1 MGRLQ
6 IQRGGSMKNS
16 NQKIWKRVL
25 GIIAIPLGTFLIMQ
39 LLCISNN
46 VIMFETQ
53 GDWKVF
59 FRAAAS
65 VMLTTFAL
73 SINLNSGRFDF
84 SIGSI
89 SLLSS
94 VISAS
99 ICTKLGLSTPV
110 MLMISILAGLLL
122 GAVSGA
128 IYVLVKLPPIIVSL
142 GVTLFYEGLAFTLT
156 EGRGVSFVTNTEL
169 ISFPSVWNYSL
180 VIIVGLAVIIF
191 IFDYTQF
198 GYDYRALLSGQKVS
212 VNTGI
217 REVPNAVG
225 CYLIAGGLMG
235 VVGFMSAT
243 NTGTI
248 QMSLNFGSIGVMFT
262 AFLPMF
268 IGGFIGRFCSDKIGY
283 LLGAVT
289 TAFISLMYARLNVD
303 SSVQQI
309 VTALIL
315 VIFLIYLNN
324 ENKVVELV
332 TLKKYVTIQ
341 SHAKSGKI

>member
-1 MGRLQ
+1 
-6 IQRGGSMKNS
+6 MKNN
-16 NQKIWKRVL
+16 NQKMWKRIL
-25 GIIAIPLGTFLIMQ
+25 GIVAIPLGTFLIMQ
-39 LLCISNN
+39 LLCMSNN

-99 ICTKLGLSTPV
+99 ICTKLGLNTPA
-110 MLMISILAGLLL
+110 MLVISILSGLLL
-122 GAVSGA
+122 GAVSG
-128 IYVLVKLPPIIVSL
+128 IVYVLVKLPPIIVSL

-169 ISFPSVWNYSL
+169 ISFPSVLNYSL
-180 VIIVGLAVIIF
+180 VIIAGLAVIIF

-217 REVPNAVG
+217 REIGNAVG
-225 CYLIAGGLMG
+225 CNLIAGGLMG

-268 IGGFIGRFCSDKIGY
+268 IGGFIGRFCNDKIGY

-303 SSVQQI
+303 SSIQQI

-315 VIFLIYLNN
+315 VTFLIYLNN
-324 ENKVVELV
+324 ENKIVELV
-332 TLKKYVTIQ
+332 TFKKYIEKKKGENHEV
-341 SHAKSGKI
+341 